1 MKKVPDELK
10 LRLNSS
16 SFSATP
22 LSHTGWVGA
31 IASTHFIIIGWIN
44 LPNMQP
50 DR

>member
-1 MKKVPDELK
+1 MPDELK

-22 LSHTGWVGA
+22 LSDTGWVGA
-31 IASTHFIIIGWIN
+31 IASTHFIIRLIN
-44 LPNMQP
+44 LPSVQP